1 MGGRSFMAKNADDK
15 LFDSRTVEKNI
26 NKGLVTR
33 KDYEKYLDSL
43 ADESKNCEEITLED
57 ESDD

>member
-1 MGGRSFMAKNADDK
+1 MAKGVDEK
-15 LFDSRTVEKNI
+15 LFDSRVVEKNI
-26 NKGLVTR
+26 NKGLTTQ